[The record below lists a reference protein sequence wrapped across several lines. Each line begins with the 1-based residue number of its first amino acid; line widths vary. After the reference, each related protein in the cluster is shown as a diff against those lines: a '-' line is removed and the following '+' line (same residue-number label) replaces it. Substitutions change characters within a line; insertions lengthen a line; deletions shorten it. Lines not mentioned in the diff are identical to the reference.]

1 MEKET
6 HINRYNDEFTFTQDP
21 EGNVLWEGTFEYI
34 RTSLNENK
42 DIIMIDPGGGPYL
55 CSGMESTMVHSE
67 ITDKEIVKFQEI
79 PTGFKI
85 ILKAKKDE

>member
-1 MEKET
+1 MNKET
-6 HINRYNDEFTFTQDP
+6 HTNRYGDEFTFTQDP
-21 EGNVLWEGTFEYI
+21 DGNILWEGTFEYI

-55 CSGMESTMVHSE
+55 CSGMPSDLVHSE
-67 ITDKEIVKFQEI
+67 IQDKEIVKFQEI

-85 ILKAKKDE
+85 ILKS